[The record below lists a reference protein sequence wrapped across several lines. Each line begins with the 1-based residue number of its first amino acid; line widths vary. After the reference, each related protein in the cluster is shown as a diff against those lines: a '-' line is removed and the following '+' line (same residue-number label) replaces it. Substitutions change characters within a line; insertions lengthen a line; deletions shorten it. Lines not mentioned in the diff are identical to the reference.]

1 MTQLSTHI
9 IPLKSPAAARALG
22 VTYHVLRGLLRFDKL
37 NPLPQR
43 DSSGDYLWFPEDM
56 QRARQALARQRSTPS
71 RPTPATLNNEL

>member
-1 MTQLSTHI
+1 MKPPSTHV

-37 NPLPQR
+37 DPLPQR

-56 QRARQALARQRSTPS
+56 ERARVLLASCR
-71 RPTPATLNNEL
+71 RPAPQTINAN